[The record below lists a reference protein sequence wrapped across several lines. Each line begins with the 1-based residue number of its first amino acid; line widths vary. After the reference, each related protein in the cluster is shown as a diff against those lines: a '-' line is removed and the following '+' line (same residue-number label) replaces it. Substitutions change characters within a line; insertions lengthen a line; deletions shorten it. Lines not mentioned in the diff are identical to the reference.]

1 MYCHRCGSQIEV
13 EDKVYRGD
21 TCRTCGRPLHCCK
34 NCVFYDPVANQQCRE
49 PQAEL
54 VGDKEAANFCDY
66 FKPRSGM
73 AKPGGISST
82 GNRKKLEDLFK
93 KKI

>member
-1 MYCHRCGSQIEV
+1 MRCHGCGTAIQIE
-13 EDKVYRGD
+13 DKIYRGD

-34 NCVFYDPVANQQCRE
+34 NCSFYDPTAHNQCRE

-66 FKPRSGM
+66 FRPARGS
-73 AKPGGISST
+73 AGGISQASEST
-82 GNRKKLEDLFK
+82 RKKLEDLFK
-93 KKI
+93 KKD